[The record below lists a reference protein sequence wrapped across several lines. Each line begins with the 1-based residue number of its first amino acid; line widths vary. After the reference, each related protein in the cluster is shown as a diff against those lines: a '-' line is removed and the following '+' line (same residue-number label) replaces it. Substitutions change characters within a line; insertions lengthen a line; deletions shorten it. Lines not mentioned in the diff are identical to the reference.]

1 MASFIGRRR
10 FLATLGGSAVAWP
23 LAARAQQ
30 PERMRRVG
38 VLIAPLESDPD
49 AQRRMSALRDGL
61 EKLGWNDGRNVRID
75 VRWGGGDA
83 ERLGALAVE
92 LVGSNPDV
100 IVAAAAPV
108 LERLKQATQ
117 TIPIVFAQVSDP
129 VRGGF
134 VASLAR
140 PGGNITGFALYE
152 YAIVVKWLELLKQ
165 LAPSINRVGAL
176 YDPNDRT
183 NRVFFLPE
191 INSHAPAFAV
201 QPTAFP
207 VRNAAEIGD
216 TIETFANTPNGG
228 LVVLPSI
235 LTSVHRELIAAL
247 AAKYRVPAVY
257 AYRFQVTSGGLA
269 SYGVDLP
276 TLYRGAASYVDR
288 ILRGE
293 RPAELPVQFPTKFEL
308 VINRKAAAALGLDI
322 PASLLARTDELI
334 E

>member
-10 FLATLGGSAVAWP
+10 FLAALGGSAVAWP
-23 LAARAQQ
+23 LAAHAQQ

-38 VLIAPLESDPD
+38 VLIAPSDSDSD
-49 AQRRMSALRDGL
+49 AQRRVSALRDGL

-83 ERLGALAVE
+83 ERLRVYAVE

-100 IVAAAAPV
+100 IVAASTPA
-108 LERLKQATQ
+108 LELLKQATQ

-176 YDPNDRT
+176 YDPNDLA
-183 NRVFFLPE
+183 NRRQLPE
-191 INSHAPAFAV
+191 INSQAPAFAV
-201 QPTAFP
+201 QPTALP
-207 VRNAAEIGD
+207 VRKATEIGD
-216 TIETFANTPNGG
+216 AIETFADAANGG
-228 LVVLPSI
+228 LVVLPSG

-257 AYRFQVTSGGLA
+257 AYRYYVTSGGLA
-269 SYGVDLP
+269 SYGVDVP
-276 TLYRGAASYVDR
+276 TQYRGAASYVDR

-293 RPAELPVQFPTKFEL
+293 RPAELPVQFATKFEL
-308 VINRKAAAALGLDI
+308 VINLKAAAALGLDI
-322 PASLLARTDELI
+322 PVSLLARTDEVI